1 MIKYNKLYQNKLLL
15 TTKDFKEGSESIPIE
30 IEIIPVK
37 NKYGKFI
44 NFLLKTDKQYYK
56 IYFNNGTQE
65 IKRNYLTI
73 NDKIDKIRILINN
86 KIISFYALFERC
98 ESIEKIFFKKF
109 FRNNINN
116 MGKMFFGCKSLKEVN
131 LSIAKMIM

>member
-1 MIKYNKLYQNKLLL
+1 MNSFKELLSSKDKRNPISSKGDLVNIKNIYILKRIINHLEKIKLLKMIKYNKLYQNKLLL

-56 IYFNNGTQE
+56 IYFNNGIQE
-65 IKRNYLTI
+65 IKE
-73 NDKIDKIRILINN
+73 
-86 KIISFYALFERC
+86 II
-98 ESIEKIFFKKF
+98 
-109 FRNNINN
+109 
-116 MGKMFFGCKSLKEVN
+116 
-131 LSIAKMIM
+131 